1 MTIKQ
6 FISTMDVYEQI
17 YTIVKIKE
25 ENNME
30 IYNGIA
36 VDIFKNEKYNWLQEK
51 MILVWK
57 IVDDR
62 TLELCI

>member
-1 MTIKQ
+1 MTLKQ

-17 YTIVKIKE
+17 YTIIKIRE
-25 ENNME
+25 ENNIE
-30 IYNGIA
+30 VYNGIA
-36 VDIFKNEKYNWLQEK
+36 VDIFKKEEYQWLQEK

-62 TLELCI
+62 TIELCI

>member
-1 MTIKQ
+1 MTLKQ

-17 YTIVKIKE
+17 YTIIKIRE
-25 ENNME
+25 ENNIE
-30 IYNGIA
+30 VYNGIA
-36 VDIFKNEKYNWLQEK
+36 VDIFKKEEYQWLQEK

-62 TLELCI
+62 TIEMCI

>member
-1 MTIKQ
+1 MTLKQ

-17 YTIVKIKE
+17 YTIIKIRE
-25 ENNME
+25 ENNIE
-30 IYNGIA
+30 VYNGIA
-36 VDIFKNEKYNWLQEK
+36 EKKKKKEEYQWLQEK

-62 TLELCI
+62 TIEMCI

>member
-1 MTIKQ
+1 MTLKQ

-17 YTIVKIKE
+17 YTIIKIRE
-25 ENNME
+25 ENNIE

-36 VDIFKNEKYNWLQEK
+36 VDIFKKEEYQWLQEK

-57 IVDDR
+57 IIDDR
-62 TLELCI
+62 TIEMCI